1 MMTNYNLLND
11 LVKSDNI
18 QIKKND
24 VYNLMDILKEQI
36 FGNKTF
42 TKKIFAK
49 IVCIIDKYFRE
60 RCEYYFN
67 ELDDDESYNFDFT
80 FSNVDK
86 KTILKN
92 AKALLSKEQYDEL
105 LKKEGLASSQMVS
118 WIKENDK
125 EKFWLFVSSLTN
137 DIDNYGKILE
147 FLDWELETE
156 TSDEDDEAID
166 FND

>member
-1 MMTNYNLLND
+1 
-11 LVKSDNI
+11 
-18 QIKKND
+18 
-24 VYNLMDILKEQI
+24 
-36 FGNKTF
+36 
-42 TKKIFAK
+42 
-49 IVCIIDKYFRE
+49 
-60 RCEYYFN
+60 
-67 ELDDDESYNFDFT
+67 LDDDESYNFDFT

>member
-1 MMTNYNLLND
+1 MTTYLLND

-24 VYNLMDILKEQI
+24 VYELMDILKEQI

-42 TKKIFAK
+42 TKKVFAK
-49 IVCIIDKYFRE
+49 IIYIIDKYFRE

-80 FSNVDK
+80 FSSVDK

-105 LKKEGLASSQMVS
+105 SKKDGLASSQMVS

-125 EKFWLFVSSLTN
+125 EKFWLLVSSLTN

-166 FND
+166 FNN

>member
-1 MMTNYNLLND
+1 MTNYNLLND
-11 LVKSDNI
+11 LVKIDNI

-24 VYNLMDILKEQI
+24 VYELIDILKEQI
-36 FGNKTF
+36 SGNKTL
-42 TKKIFAK
+42 TKKVFAK

-60 RCEYYFN
+60 HCEYYFN
-67 ELDDDESYNFDFT
+67 ELDDEEGYNFDFT

-92 AKALLSKEQYDEL
+92 AKALLSNEQYDEL

-125 EKFWLFVSSLTN
+125 EKFWLLVSSLTN

-166 FND
+166 FNN

>member
-1 MMTNYNLLND
+1 MTNYNLLND

-24 VYNLMDILKEQI
+24 VYELIDILKEQI
-36 FGNKTF
+36 SGNKTL
-42 TKKIFAK
+42 TKKVFAK

-60 RCEYYFN
+60 HCEYYFN
-67 ELDDDESYNFDFT
+67 ELDDEEGYNFDFT

-92 AKALLSKEQYDEL
+92 AKALLSNEQYDEL

-125 EKFWLFVSSLTN
+125 EKFWLLVSSLTN

-166 FND
+166 FNN